1 MRSEPLGR
9 LADGDCVPEPGF
21 PPNRRGP
28 GPPAWFDGGMSPAT
42 TPARDA
48 ADSRPGSGTEH
59 PDELGLLNDET
70 SVHLSVER
78 TFCFADLSGFTRL
91 TEEKGPHESVEI
103 LEEFRAMSR
112 RVAAWRGV
120 RVAKWLGDG
129 VMLVGTEPT
138 PTIAWAGHLIDHF
151 ATARKINLR
160 VGLATGEALLFEG
173 DDYIGKPVNLAAK
186 LCAVASPGEIL
197 ASCEVADLPS
207 WIRVESVDDLKIRGA
222 GTFGGIQRLAVVA
235 H

>member
-1 MRSEPLGR
+1 
-9 LADGDCVPEPGF
+9 
-21 PPNRRGP
+21 
-28 GPPAWFDGGMSPAT
+28 MSPET

-48 ADSRPGSGTEH
+48 ADARHGSGTQHPNELANLDEH
-59 PDELGLLNDET
+59 T

-78 TFCFADLSGFTRL
+78 TFCFADLSGFTRF
-91 TEEKGPHESVEI
+91 TEERGPHEAVEI
-103 LEEFRAMSR
+103 LEEFRSMSR

-138 PTIAWAGHLIDHF
+138 PTISWAGHLINHF
-151 ATARKINLR
+151 ATARKVKLR

-186 LCAVASPGEIL
+186 LCSVAAPGEIL
-197 ASCEVADLPS
+197 ANCEVADLPP
-207 WIRVESVDDLKIRGA
+207 WIRVESVDDLEIRGA
-222 GTFGGIQRLAVVA
+222 GTFEGIQRLAVVA

>member
-1 MRSEPLGR
+1 
-9 LADGDCVPEPGF
+9 
-21 PPNRRGP
+21 
-28 GPPAWFDGGMSPAT
+28 MSPET

-48 ADSRPGSGTEH
+48 ADARPGSGTEH
-59 PDELGLLNDET
+59 PDELTILDGDT

-91 TEEKGPHESVEI
+91 TEEKGPHEAVEV
-103 LEEFRAMSR
+103 LEEFRRMSR

-129 VMLVGTEPT
+129 VMLVGTEPP

-151 ATARKINLR
+151 ATVRNINLR

-186 LCAVASPGEIL
+186 LCAVAAPGEIL
-197 ASCEVADLPS
+197 ANCEVADLPP
-207 WIRVESVDDLKIRGA
+207 WIRVESVDDLEIRGA
-222 GTFGGIQRLAVVA
+222 GTFGGIQRLAVEA
-235 H
+235 R